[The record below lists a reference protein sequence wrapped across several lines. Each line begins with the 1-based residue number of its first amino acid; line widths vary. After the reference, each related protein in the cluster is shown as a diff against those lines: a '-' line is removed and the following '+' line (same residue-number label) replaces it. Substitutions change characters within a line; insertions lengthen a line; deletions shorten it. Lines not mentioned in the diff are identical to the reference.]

1 MRSTSGS
8 GFWIWCSPPSR
19 MCTCGSTA
27 LVSCRMCSTP
37 GCVQPTIRITPC
49 GLLMASDNSFSSSV
63 PGVVE
68 TPGRMSSPGATL
80 GLLADRDE
88 VAARPQCSR
97 FQDLRWMYS
106 VIPHVRR
113 QRGVLAVKIVLHT
126 AREQSPGLVG
136 NVNFDVGIYCQ

>member
-19 MCTCGSTA
+19 MCTCGSIA

-37 GCVQPTIRITPC
+37 GCEQPRSH
-49 GLLMASDNSFSSSV
+49 LS
-63 PGVVE
+63 
-68 TPGRMSSPGATL
+68 
-80 GLLADRDE
+80 LLADRDE
-88 VAARPQCSR
+88 VAARPRCAR
-97 FQDLRWMYS
+97 FQDLRGMAA